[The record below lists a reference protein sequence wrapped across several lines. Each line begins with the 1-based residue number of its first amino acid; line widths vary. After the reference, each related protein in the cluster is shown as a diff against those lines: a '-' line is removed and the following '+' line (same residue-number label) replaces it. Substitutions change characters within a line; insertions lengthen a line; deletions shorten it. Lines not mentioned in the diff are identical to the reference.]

1 MACSTAGTAET
12 IVDTIIQTI
21 LRTATMVDVAI
32 PRHVLPLITVTQPD
46 PAMTVITAE
55 ILVAAITAM
64 AEPPLAARPREWIIA
79 APPAALPCTTPHR
92 QTTVLYAAVARSAEA
107 AAVAAAVR
115 SAEAVAAVAVV
126 RSVEEAAAVA
136 VVHSAEAAATV
147 AVAHSAEAAV
157 VAVEAV
163 TAVAEAARSA
173 VVVKTRTSAFII
185 RCTSRIGHC
194 A

>member
-1 MACSTAGTAET
+1 
-12 IVDTIIQTI
+12 
-21 LRTATMVDVAI
+21 MVDIAI

-92 QTTVLYAAVARSAEA
+92 QTTVLYAAVVRSAEA

-136 VVHSAEAAATV
+136 VV
-147 AVAHSAEAAV
+147 HSAEAAV